1 MENSQPQIETI
12 RAAHNL
18 TIELG
23 SATWR
28 LVNGSRHRERP
39 GAVTALLEASPGEI
53 TCSPAFARARQIPGE
68 GLSPED
74 VARVVVGWAPESHNW
89 HLGLLL
95 AARPDS
101 QSRMRWCG
109 LASWPSGEPPEFATQ
124 AKLAGQ
130 RLARIINRPFHI
142 VAPAVGPAT
151 PVMDTQ
157 PVQTTARMEPV
168 VVERPAAEE
177 PALQTPP
184 FEFSDMVMAAV
195 PRGYVWQVRSR
206 VLLLMG
212 AKAVGLLVL
221 VGLYLLMSIG
231 AETRG
236 LAPVSPNWLPWLG
249 IAVAV
254 LLVGVALRNLWKLLK
269 VTHVIIDTTGGEVRC
284 QNRFTGR
291 MQWHVP
297 FGEAAYVLVSQ
308 TPAQAQGS
316 PKPLQPVQTV
326 QDVWVHLYDGARF
339 WRVAALEEVE
349 GQSHNWE
356 TVRAEQKRR
365 GRRPLVLAEYDTP
378 AHHAAKL
385 MAQALR
391 TDVWLD
397 IV

>member
-1 MENSQPQIETI
+1 MENSHPPIETI

-23 SATWR
+23 PESWR
-28 LVNGSRHRERP
+28 LVNGSRHPERPDTVIPLLEARP
-39 GAVTALLEASPGEI
+39 GAI
-53 TCSPAFARARQIPGE
+53 TCALAFARARQIPGE
-68 GLSPED
+68 GLAPAD
-74 VARVVVGWAPESHNW
+74 VARVVVGWAPETRNW

-95 AARPDS
+95 AARPDNPS
-101 QSRMRWCG
+101 KMRWCG
-109 LASWPSGEPPEFATQ
+109 LASWPSGEPPEFAAQ

-130 RLARIINRPFHI
+130 GLARIINRPFHI

-151 PVMDTQ
+151 PGMDTQ

-168 VVERPAAEE
+168 VVEKPAIEE

-184 FEFSDMVMAAV
+184 FEFADVVMAPV

-206 VLLLMG
+206 VLLLMA

-236 LAPVSPNWLPWLG
+236 LAPVNPGWLPWLG
-249 IAVAV
+249 IGVAV
-254 LLVGVALRNLWKLLK
+254 LLIGVALRNVWKLLK
-269 VTHVIIDTTGGEVRC
+269 VTDVIIDTAGGEVRC

-291 MQWHVP
+291 VQWRVP
-297 FGEAAYVLVSQ
+297 FGAAAYVLVSQ

-316 PKPLQPVQTV
+316 PKPLQPVHTV
-326 QDVWVHLYDGARF
+326 QDVWIHLYDGTRF
-339 WRVAALEEVE
+339 WPVAELNEVE
-349 GQSHNWE
+349 GQSRHWE
-356 TVRAEQKRR
+356 TVRVEQKQR
-365 GRRPLVLAEYDTP
+365 GRRPLALADYDTP
-378 AHHAAKL
+378 AHHAAKWI
-385 MAQALR
+385 AQTLR

>member
-28 LVNGSRHRERP
+28 LVNGSHRPEQP
-39 GAVTALLEASPGEI
+39 GVVMALLEATPGEI

-68 GLSPED
+68 DLAPAD
-74 VARVVVGWAPESHNW
+74 VARVVVGWAPESRNW

-95 AARPDS
+95 AARPDG
-101 QSRMRWCG
+101 QSKMRWCG

-130 RLARIINRPFHI
+130 ALARIIDRPLH
-142 VAPAVGPAT
+142 VVPPAVGRASPT
-151 PVMDTQ
+151 MDTQ
-157 PVQTTARMEPV
+157 PVQTTARMEPA

-177 PALQTPP
+177 PEPQTPP
-184 FEFSDMVMAAV
+184 FEFEAVAMTAV

-206 VLLLMG
+206 ALLLTA

-236 LAPVSPNWLPWLG
+236 LAPISPGWLPWLG
-249 IAVAV
+249 IAVAI
-254 LLVGVALRNLWKLLK
+254 LLSGIALHNLWKLLT
-269 VTHVIIDTTGGEVRC
+269 VTDVIIDTTGSEVRC
-284 QNRFTGR
+284 QRRFTGR
-291 MQWHVP
+291 VRWRVP
-297 FGEAAYVLVSQ
+297 FGAAAYVLVSQ
-308 TPAQAQGS
+308 TPAQAQDH
-316 PKPLQPVQTV
+316 PKPFQPVRTVQTV
-326 QDVWVHLYDGARF
+326 WIHLYDGNRF
-339 WRVAALEEVE
+339 WPVAELEEVE
-349 GQSHNWE
+349 GRSRNWE
-356 TVRAEQKRR
+356 TVRTEQKRP

-378 AHHAAKL
+378 AHHAAQL
-385 MAQALR
+385 MAQTLH